1 MLQFLRGNPLFLR
14 YWMSTWFS
22 EFGDW
27 LRNMTLMFM
36 VLDLSNHSSV
46 AVSTTLFFE
55 FAPIFLFGTFVG
67 VFADRWNRKKTI
79 IYSNVSR
86 AILVLTFV
94 LALYFDSIFLIY
106 IGAFVCA
113 IATLFY
119 RAPGSAFVMQFVPEE
134 DRKMAASLRQL
145 SVSTMLVIGA
155 GLGTTI
161 YFWLGAIWS
170 LIIIVLCFV
179 ISAFFVYTLRVPQTE
194 DVRMKNE
201 AKGIRVVWGEMVE
214 GFQFTWRNPTVRV
227 LLYSF
232 IPYGVGAGIVNVSM
246 IFVIT
251 EYLGLNEE
259 VYGWIVAIQGAGM
272 LLFSLII
279 GKIKLNNTALV
290 SYGMII
296 MGMGLAGTVF
306 YPHFLVTTAFIVFF
320 CAGQIAFNI
329 GTATLMQTK
338 VDYAYQGRAGMTL
351 NTTFM
356 GSLVVTM
363 LFTGW
368 LHKLLT
374 IQPLMLLGG
383 ITIFIGGIV
392 CTIIFKRNATKE
404 RKQLQVSSAV
414 ET

>member
-14 YWMSTWFS
+14 YWISTWFS

-27 LRNMTLMFM
+27 LRNMTLMFL

-79 IYSNVSR
+79 IYSNVAR
-86 AILVLTFV
+86 AVLVLIFV
-94 LALYFDSIFLIY
+94 LALLFHSIILIY

-119 RAPGSAFVMQFVPEE
+119 RAPASAFVMQFVPEQ

-170 LIIIVLCFV
+170 LLIIVISFV
-179 ISAFFVYTLRVPQTE
+179 ISAFLVYTLRLPQTE
-194 DVRMKNE
+194 E
-201 AKGIRVVWGEMVE
+201 ASLKKDSKGIRVVWGEMIE
-214 GFQFTWRNPTVRV
+214 GFHFSWRNPTVRA
-227 LLYSF
+227 LLFSF
-232 IPYGVGAGIVNVSM
+232 VPYGVGAGIVNVST

-251 EYLGLNEE
+251 EYLGLKEE
-259 VYGWIVAIQGAGM
+259 VYGWIVVIQGAGM
-272 LLFSLII
+272 LFFSLII
-279 GKIKLNNTALV
+279 GKIKLANTRLV

-296 MGMGLAGTVF
+296 MGVGLAGSVF
-306 YPHFLVTTAFIVFF
+306 YPHFLVTSAFIVFF
-320 CAGQIAFNI
+320 CAGQIAFNV

-338 VDYAYQGRAGMTL
+338 VEYAYQGRAGMTL

-368 LHKLLT
+368 LHELLT

-383 ITIFIGGIV
+383 TTIFIGGIV
-392 CTIIFKRNATKE
+392 CTIIFKRNANNE
-404 RKQLQVSSAV
+404 LKQLQVSEAL